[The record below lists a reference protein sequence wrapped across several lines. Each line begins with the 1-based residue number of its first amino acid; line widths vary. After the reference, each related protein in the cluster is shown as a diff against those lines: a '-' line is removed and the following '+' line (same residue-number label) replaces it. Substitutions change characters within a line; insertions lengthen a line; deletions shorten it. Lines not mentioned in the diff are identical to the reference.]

1 MMTNNQKQKYKES
14 KTELLNLNNSFQ
26 LHLIPKILK
35 SLQSNTVPEYILGL
49 KKLKDCIIG
58 YFDQIFSNSEM
69 QIIEIDQVKVTLYN
83 SARINSGEIIRAT
96 KKFHDKSYFSN
107 ITIKMEEDSADYY
120 TDDGVCYG
128 KVGN

>member
-26 LHLIPKILK
+26 LHLIPGILK
-35 SLQSNTVPEYILGL
+35 SLQPNTVPEYILGL
-49 KKLKDCIIG
+49 KNLKDCIIS

-128 KVGN
+128 KVCS

>member
-1 MMTNNQKQKYKES
+1 M
-14 KTELLNLNNSFQ
+14 
-26 LHLIPKILK
+26 
-35 SLQSNTVPEYILGL
+35 
-49 KKLKDCIIG
+49 
-58 YFDQIFSNSEM
+58 M

-96 KKFHDKSYFSN
+96 KKFHGKSYFNN

>member
-1 MMTNNQKQKYKES
+1 MINNKKQKYKES
-14 KTELLNLNNSFQ
+14 KTELLGLNNSFQ

-49 KKLKDCIIG
+49 KKLKDCVIS
-58 YFDQIFSNSEM
+58 YFDQIFSNIDM
-69 QIIEIDQVKVTLYN
+69 QFIEIDQVKVTLYN

-96 KKFHDKSYFSN
+96 KKFHDKPYFSN

-128 KVGN
+128 KVSN